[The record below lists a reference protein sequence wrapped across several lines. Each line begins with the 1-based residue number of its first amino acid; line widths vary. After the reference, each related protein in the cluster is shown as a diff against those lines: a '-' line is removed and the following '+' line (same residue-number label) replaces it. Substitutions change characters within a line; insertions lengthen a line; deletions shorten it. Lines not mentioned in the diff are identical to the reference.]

1 MKIVM
6 IIFGIF
12 FLLQG
17 LVVLKN
23 KRYGPEEGN
32 PGLRGVVKGKQAFV
46 LGGIFTLVGLVLI
59 LLGLSQ

>member
-23 KRYGPEEGN
+23 KRYGPEEPLIVGRSMDKSR
-32 PGLRGVVKGKQAFV
+32 PDR
-46 LGGIFTLVGLVLI
+46 LVGARSDIRRSGVDRAFYLR
-59 LLGLSQ
+59 